1 MEPVVPTRITRLIP
15 SRASSSRQ
23 MAVEGPPMPVEH
35 TSTGRFWTWVRQ
47 LVYSRWLVRS
57 TVGPM
62 ASARDRTRPGSP
74 GSRAVSAPISRS
86 RDSWV

>member
-1 MEPVVPTRITRLIP
+1 MEPVVPTRITRLMP
-15 SRASSSRQ
+15 MRASSSRQ
-23 MAVEGPPMPVEH
+23 MAVDGPPIPVEQ
-35 TSTGRFWTWVRQ
+35 TNTGLSCTWVRQ

-62 ASARDRTRPGSP
+62 ASARLRTRPGSP
-74 GSRAVSAPISRS
+74 GSSAVSAPMRRL